1 MANGTPSNGNMRFV
15 WTLVAF
21 VIGMVLQYFA
31 GQTQA
36 EQRARIIAQEEVA
49 NVWTKAQASEIRED
63 VAVIKFRIG
72 EQSDA
77 LSRIESKLDRD

>member
-1 MANGTPSNGNMRFV
+1 MPNGTPNGNMRFI

-21 VIGMVLQYFA
+21 VVGMTLQYFA

-36 EQRARIIAQEEVA
+36 EQRAREIAREEVTD
-49 NVWTKAQASEIRED
+49 VWTEEQAHAIRED

-72 EQSDA
+72 QQSDA
-77 LSRIESKLDRD
+77 LARIENKLDDD

>member
-1 MANGTPSNGNMRFV
+1 MPNGTGSNGNMKFI
-15 WTLVAF
+15 W
-21 VIGMVLQYFA
+21 GMVTFVVFLTLQYFA

-36 EQRARIIAQEEVA
+36 EQRAREIAQEEVS
-49 NVWTKAQASEIRED
+49 NVWTKSQASDIRED

-77 LSRIESKLDRD
+77 LSRIENKLDDQ